1 MLGKFFG
8 RLYVKICRILL
19 EAKQRVC
26 GSRWCRVLK
35 HLWGTHAVELLIKVF
50 AEKILESLVSK
61 LEIWEWNLGVQGV
74 STTGFVYQSLM
85 VCFFTKS
92 DVCAALGEVIY
103 SSREQSL
110 IR

>member
-26 GSRWCRVLK
+26 GGRWCRALK
-35 HLWGTHAVELLIKVF
+35 HLWGTHAVEPLIKVF

-74 STTGFVYQSLM
+74 KYQGICLPFADGM
-85 VCFFTKS
+85 LFHKVRCVCRPQGS
-92 DVCAALGEVIY
+92 YIL
-103 SSREQSL
+103 
-110 IR
+110 